1 MSARSKEESVAVGGL
16 VVWTASEGLFVEELV
31 GKIIVVDVESP
42 FVYLGRLQE
51 VRDKTLLLK
60 NADVHDLR
68 DSTTTREVYIRDA
81 RVHGVQPNRKSVQV
95 RLDQIVS
102 VSMLDDV
109 IE

>member
-1 MSARSKEESVAVGGL
+1 MVIGTPFFRRAN
-16 VVWTASEGLFVEELV
+16 EGLFVEDYL
-31 GKIIVVDVESP
+31 GKNIVVDVESP

-68 DSTTTREVYIRDA
+68 DSTTSREVYIRDA
-81 RVHGVQPNRKSVQV
+81 RVHGVQPNRKNVQV
-95 RLDQIVS
+95 RLAHVVS
-102 VSMLDDV
+102 VSLLEDV